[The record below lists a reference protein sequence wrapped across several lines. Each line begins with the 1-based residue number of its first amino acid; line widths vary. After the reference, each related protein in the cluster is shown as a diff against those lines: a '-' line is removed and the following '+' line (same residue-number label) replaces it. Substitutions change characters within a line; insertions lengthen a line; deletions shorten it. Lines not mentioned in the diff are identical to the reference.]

1 MRVPRAFEDAEEI
14 RAARAR
20 MEEELS
26 YLPDDL
32 EWEKFWNMKLCRWE
46 VVILH
51 KFCGRSGTTASIRWA
66 LDLIAEFDDDFH
78 IFIFVADSHVELTD
92 KVRLCDGSLVL
103 CGLSGEMSERYLIEL
118 DQCLV
123 YQSRL
128 LLIVYRAFA
137 WLFVVG

>member
-1 MRVPRAFEDAEEI
+1 VRVPRAFEDAEEI
-14 RAARAR
+14 RAARER

-32 EWEKFWNMKLCRWE
+32 EWEKFWNPKLCRWE

-51 KFCGRSGTTASIRWA
+51 MFCGRSGTTASIRWA

-92 KVRLCDGSLVL
+92 KVRLCDGSLVIR
-103 CGLSGEMSERYLIEL
+103 GLGDGMAKQHPVEL
-118 DQCLV
+118 DPCLV
-123 YQSRL
+123 YQWRN
-128 LLIVYRAFA
+128 LLIAYRAIA
-137 WLFVVG
+137 WLLVVG